1 MSDSDD
7 DTFTYEITIPE
18 TTALIQITKEQIV
31 DEIEDRLERPLS
43 KEEKDR
49 VWDDFRHSDDFYD
62 IFAELF
68 REQGI
73 PCMGA
78 SGLSYRQYFEPDVET
93 AIQSTIDEIFS
104 HCWNDFFG
112 NSLDTIAEEIKESAA
127 EETKEEEKATEESK
141 AEEPPHV
148 APAIEVAAEE
158 PPAVAPAIEAAVEEP
173 ITWANVE
180 SQSQIRIQDEN
191 VKNGLARCANEKKHK
206 SIDKWR
212 AHYVNTH
219 ILGSAVVLPDGK
231 SKEDL
236 VKQISAYLG

>member
-18 TTALIQITKEQIV
+18 TKARIEISKEHIV
-31 DEIEDRLERPLS
+31 DEIERRLERTLS

-78 SGLSYRQYFEPDVET
+78 SGLSYRQYFEEDVET

-127 EETKEEEKATEESK
+127 EEIKEEEKATEE
-141 AEEPPHV
+141 PV
-148 APAIEVAAEE
+148 
-158 PPAVAPAIEAAVEEP
+158 PAVAPAIEAAVEEP

-191 VKNGLARCANEKKHK
+191 VKNGLARCANEKKQK

-231 SKEDL
+231 NKEDL

>member
-1 MSDSDD
+1 MSESDD

-49 VWDDFRHSDDFYD
+49 VWDDFKHSDDFYD

-68 REQGI
+68 RTQGI

-78 SGLSYRQYFEPDVET
+78 SGLSYRQYFEEDVET

-112 NSLDTIAEEIKESAA
+112 NSLDTIAEEIKETAAEEESA
-127 EETKEEEKATEESK
+127 EETKAGEG
-141 AEEPPHV
+141 
-148 APAIEVAAEE
+148 E

-191 VKNGLARCANEKKHK
+191 VKNGLARCANEKKQK

>member
-7 DTFTYEITIPE
+7 DTFEYEITIPE

-78 SGLSYRQYFEPDVET
+78 SGLSYRQYFEEDVEE
-93 AIQSTIDEIFS
+93 AIQSTVDEIFS

-112 NSLDTIAEEIKESAA
+112 NSLDTIAEEIKETAAEETAAEETAA
-127 EETKEEEKATEESK
+127 EETKGEEKVTEETK
-141 AEEPPHV
+141 AG
-148 APAIEVAAEE
+148 E
-158 PPAVAPAIEAAVEEP
+158 PPAVTPAIEAAVEEP

-191 VKNGLARCANEKKHK
+191 VKNGLARCANEKKQK

-212 AHYVNTH
+212 THYVNTH